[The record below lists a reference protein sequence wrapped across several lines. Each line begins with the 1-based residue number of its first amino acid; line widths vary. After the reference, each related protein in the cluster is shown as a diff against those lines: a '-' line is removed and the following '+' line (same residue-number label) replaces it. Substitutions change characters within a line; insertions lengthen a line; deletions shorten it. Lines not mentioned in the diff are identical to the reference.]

1 MNWMKGQKM
10 ITTKGNKIFLIFTLF
25 YIYFTMAL
33 FDSSRGNFIPFF
45 IQEFNINNTIMSLI
59 LSLFTLGNIIG
70 SFLGGHFCEKY
81 GHKTVYII
89 GSVTSTIGVLIAP
102 FTQNVYML
110 GLFYFIYGVGRQF
123 LCIGI
128 DSMIP
133 VLSVGFESI
142 LMNITHF
149 MFGLGSFA
157 GQSVYGRL
165 LSNGISWRT
174 IYLYIGIF
182 FVVSVILTLM
192 VKTPNIQV
200 HSEMSFKRK
209 DMYKNTLIYM
219 FVVALTFALIAET
232 IVQTWFISY
241 MTDSYSLNPADAAKY
256 ASVFFLLFALGR
268 LIGGFIINKTG
279 TSRGLKLFLIAAA
292 VCMLTGLQMKREG
305 LILVAASG
313 IFISITFPTMMVLI
327 SSAFNHNSSF
337 AIGLIVTL
345 SNILFVVLFNI
356 TGALNDLL
364 GSYSAFY
371 MAPISI
377 LCCLVMLI
385 AISRKTKNESI

>member
-10 ITTKGNKIFLIFTLF
+10 ITKGNKVFLIFTLF

-33 FDSSRGNFIPFF
+33 FDSSRGNFLPFF
-45 IQEFNINNTIMSLI
+45 IKEFNINNTIMSLI
-59 LSLFTLGNIIG
+59 LSLSTLGNIIG

-89 GSVTSTIGVLIAP
+89 GSVTSTIGILIAP
-102 FTQNVYML
+102 FTHNVFML

-165 LSNGISWRT
+165 LSNGISWRI
-174 IYLYIGIF
+174 IYFYIGIF
-182 FVVSVILTLM
+182 FVITVILTLM
-192 VKTPNIQV
+192 IKTPSIQIS
-200 HSEMSFKRK
+200 SEISFNRK
-209 DMYKNTLIYM
+209 GMYKNNLIYM

-241 MTDSYSLNPADAAKY
+241 MTDSYS
-256 ASVFFLLFALGR
+256 
-268 LIGGFIINKTG
+268 
-279 TSRGLKLFLIAAA
+279 
-292 VCMLTGLQMKREG
+292 
-305 LILVAASG
+305 
-313 IFISITFPTMMVLI
+313 
-327 SSAFNHNSSF
+327 
-337 AIGLIVTL
+337 
-345 SNILFVVLFNI
+345 
-356 TGALNDLL
+356 
-364 GSYSAFY
+364 
-371 MAPISI
+371 
-377 LCCLVMLI
+377 
-385 AISRKTKNESI
+385 